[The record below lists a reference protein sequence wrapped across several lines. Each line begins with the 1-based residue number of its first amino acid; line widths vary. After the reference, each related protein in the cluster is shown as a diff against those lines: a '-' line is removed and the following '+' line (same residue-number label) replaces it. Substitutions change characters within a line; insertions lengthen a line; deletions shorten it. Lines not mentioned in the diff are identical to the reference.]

1 MNLIKTMI
9 IGVCFLGISP
19 LYGQDLLFRSACQG
33 DLSKLDSLLSNASNI
48 NIQDSRERTLL
59 HYAVSCEQENVFDF
73 LISRGIDMNKEEH
86 SGMSPLLLALKR
98 NRNLFVEKLMKLNAQ
113 ANFNYAN
120 REGTTILMQAIMD
133 DNQPLAKLLINKGAD
148 VNAVNQRGNTPLGIA
163 QREGLGNMVELLK
176 SSGATDLG
184 AEMLKPSRKYLGSPE
199 PSLTAEIFAP
209 NFISTENFVHN
220 AVFHPNGNE
229 FYFTIETKR
238 FNRGTIM
245 VSRRVNKKWSKPVP
259 VAIPG
264 NYREVGPFISADGE
278 QFYYASDRPEHE
290 SDSSSRDM
298 DLWVMKRQGK
308 HWSTP
313 IHMGSEVNTLGSDW
327 FPTISDKGTLYYY
340 THQGRSGNI
349 YYTQSEGQNFG
360 KGTLIEGVGNGVYY
374 NYDPLIAPDES
385 YLIFAT
391 TNRPDGLGGAD
402 LYISFKDKDGK
413 WSRPKNMGESVNSSE
428 SEYAPL
434 LSHDGKYLLFTKG
447 YGDIYWVSTQIVE
460 TLKGA
465 TLH

>member
-9 IGVCFLGISP
+9 IGIYFLVITP
-19 LYGQDLLFRSACQG
+19 LYGQDQLFRSACQG
-33 DLSKLDSLLSNASNI
+33 NLADLDSLLSHVSSI
-48 NIQDSRERTLL
+48 NMQDSRGRTLL
-59 HYAVSCEQENVFDF
+59 HYAVTCEQEEVFDF
-73 LISRGIDMNKEEH
+73 LISRGIDFNKEEH

-98 NRNLFVEKLMKLNAQ
+98 NRNLFVEKLMKLNAR
-113 ANFNYAN
+113 ANYNYAN
-120 REGTTILMQAIMD
+120 KEGTTFLMQAILD
-133 DNQPLAKLLINKGAD
+133 DNQPLVQLLIENGAD
-148 VNAVNQRGNTPLGIA
+148 VNAINQRGNTPLGIA
-163 QREGLGNMVELLK
+163 RREELGNLVELLK
-176 SSGATDLG
+176 SNGANDWGAALLEPSG
-184 AEMLKPSRKYLGSPE
+184 KYLGSPE

-238 FNRGTIM
+238 YNRGTIM
-245 VSRRVNKKWSKPVP
+245 VSRRVNKKWSKPLP

-278 QFYYASDRPEHE
+278 QFYYASNRPENE
-290 SDSSSRDM
+290 SDSSSREM
-298 DLWVMKRQGK
+298 DLWVMKRHGK
-308 HWSTP
+308 RWSTP
-313 IHMGSEVNTLGSDW
+313 IHMGSEVNTSGSDW
-327 FPTISDKGTLYYY
+327 FPTISDNGTLYYY

-374 NYDPLIAPDES
+374 NYDPLISPDES

-391 TNRPDGLGGAD
+391 TNRPDGFGGAD
-402 LYISFKDKDGK
+402 LYICFKEGEEK
-413 WSRPKNMGESVNSSE
+413 WSIPRNMGKSINSAD

-447 YGDIYWVSTQIVE
+447 YGDIYWVSTQIIE
-460 TLKGA
+460 TLK
-465 TLH
+465 